1 MSADT
6 YAVGG
11 GPGNHGSI
19 FEQVDALNLKIER
32 MEENQIRRGDDLM
45 MKFRT
50 MEANHKRVVD
60 DLEQRIKA
68 MDDDKSQRGVDRT
81 HFYDKIGKLMLKV
94 DALGPVVEGH
104 TRTLETKVST
114 VDRDLDRA
122 AMQALEERVKK
133 LEKPW
138 FGGFGKTRAAQNAD
152 VSRLLRRMN
161 EFNSDMSENRVAHIK
176 D

>member
-1 MSADT
+1 M
-6 YAVGG
+6 
-11 GPGNHGSI
+11 
-19 FEQVDALNLKIER
+19 Q
-32 MEENQIRRGDDLM
+32 ENQIRRGDDLIL
-45 MKFRT
+45 KIRT
-50 MEANHKRVVD
+50 MEANHKRQVD

-94 DALGPVVEGH
+94 DTLGPVVEGH
-104 TRTLETKVST
+104 THTLETKVST

-122 AMQALEERVKK
+122 AVQALDERVKK

-161 EFNSDMSENRVAHIK
+161 EFNSDMREYRVAHIK